1 MSTSAALFGSSSDGG
16 MALSEWLDVMC
27 LGCKHER
34 AIDRPGIGG
43 GSGCELVSRA
53 ICDPYTADMPEW
65 AVDASPVPER
75 FGELGRGPW
84 PVCMSYEPRKTRSDK
99 GVRRGPRVH
108 GMEPLFAT
116 GGAP

>member
-1 MSTSAALFGSSSDGG
+1 MSTSAALFGGNSDGG

-27 LGCKHER
+27 LGCRHER
-34 AIDRPGIGG
+34 AKDRPGIGG

-75 FGELGRGPW
+75 VAALGEGW
-84 PVCMSYEPRKTRSDK
+84 PVCMSYEPRTARCDK
-99 GVRRGPRVH
+99 GKRRGPRVS
-108 GMEPLFAT
+108 GMESLFDLEAS
-116 GGAP
+116 A

>member
-1 MSTSAALFGSSSDGG
+1 VSTSAALFGSSSDGG

-27 LGCKHER
+27 LGCKHESVK
-34 AIDRPGIGG
+34 DREGIGG
-43 GSGCELVSRA
+43 GCGCELVSRA

-65 AVDASPVPER
+65 AEDASPVPER

-99 GVRRGPRVH
+99 GVRRGPKVH
-108 GMEPLFAT
+108 GMEPLFGVTA
-116 GGAP
+116 